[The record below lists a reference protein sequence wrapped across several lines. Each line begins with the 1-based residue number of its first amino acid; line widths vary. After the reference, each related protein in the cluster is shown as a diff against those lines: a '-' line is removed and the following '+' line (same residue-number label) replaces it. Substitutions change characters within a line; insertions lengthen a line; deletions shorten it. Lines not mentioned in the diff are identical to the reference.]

1 MMSNSV
7 NNLEDQQLVEN
18 IKKDK
23 KTEDCLQEL
32 IGRHT
37 GIYLD
42 IVNKYTQNGNT
53 TNKLDLIDE
62 KDYNIYQAAL
72 KYKSDKGTKFPT
84 FLGNE
89 TKWICL
95 NKYNKQKKEPQLS
108 IEDIKETEIVNSRFS
123 AKSDNIKKED
133 LEVFSEAIKFSKN
146 HKDKRVEKI
155 FEMRYIT
162 GEKNK
167 VMPWKKISEELN
179 MSIQGCINIHNSA
192 VEKFKI
198 ELKDKDY
205 V

>member
-1 MMSNSV
+1 MSSLINKLQDS
-7 NNLEDQQLVEN
+7 ELVSN
-18 IKKDK
+18 IKNNQKA
-23 KTEDCLQEL
+23 EDCLQEL

-72 KYKSDKGTKFPT
+72 KYKDDKGTKFPT

-95 NKYNKQKKEPQLS
+95 NKHNKKKKEPQLS
-108 IEDIKETEIVNSRFS
+108 IEDIKESDILEDKNVKI
-123 AKSDNIKKED
+123 KSED
-133 LEVFSEAIKFSKN
+133 LEIFSEAIKFSKN
-146 HKDKRVEKI
+146 HKDKRVEKL

-162 GEKNK
+162 GERNR

-192 VEKFKI
+192 IEKFKI
-198 ELKDKDY
+198 ELKDKDF

>member
-1 MMSNSV
+1 MKSKPV
-7 NNLEDQQLVEN
+7 NNLEDSQLVEN
-18 IKKDK
+18 IKKNK
-23 KTEDCLQEL
+23 KTEDSLQEL

-42 IVNKYTQNGNT
+42 IVNKYTQNSNM

-95 NKYNKQKKEPQLS
+95 NKFNKRKKEPQIN
-108 IEDIKETEIVNSRFS
+108 IEDVKEIDFLETRKEKIKP
-123 AKSDNIKKED
+123 DH
-133 LEVFSEAIKFSKN
+133 LEVFSEAIKFSKE

-162 GEKNK
+162 GERNK

-179 MSIQGCINIHNSA
+179 MSIQGCINIHDSA

-198 ELKDKDY
+198 ELKEKDY

>member
-1 MMSNSV
+1 MSNLI

-18 IKKDK
+18 IKKNK

-42 IVNKYTQNGNT
+42 IVNKYTPNGNT

-95 NKYNKQKKEPQLS
+95 NKYNKKKKEPQLS
-108 IEDIKETEIVNSRFS
+108 IEDIKETEILST
-123 AKSDNIKKED
+123 KSNNLKKED
-133 LEVFSEAIKFSKN
+133 LEVFSEAIKFSRN

>member
-1 MMSNSV
+1 MSSLINKLQDS
-7 NNLEDQQLVEN
+7 ELVSN
-18 IKKDK
+18 IKNNQKA
-23 KTEDCLQEL
+23 EDCLQEL

-42 IVNKYTQNGNT
+42 IENKYTQNGNT

-72 KYKSDKGTKFPT
+72 KYKDDKGTKFPT

-95 NKYNKQKKEPQLS
+95 NKHNKKKKEPQLS
-108 IEDIKETEIVNSRFS
+108 IEDIKESDILEDKNVKI
-123 AKSDNIKKED
+123 KSED
-133 LEVFSEAIKFSKN
+133 LEIFSEAIKFSKN

-162 GEKNK
+162 GERNR

-179 MSIQGCINIHNSA
+179 MSIQGCINIHNSEI
-192 VEKFKI
+192 EKFKI

>member
-1 MMSNSV
+1 MSNKI
-7 NNLEDQQLVEN
+7 NELQDNELVKN
-18 IKKDK
+18 IKNDK
-23 KTEDCLQEL
+23 KAEDSLQEL

-42 IVNKYTQNGNT
+42 IVNKYTKNGNS

-72 KYKSDKGTKFPT
+72 KYKDDKGTKFPT

-95 NKYNKQKKEPQLS
+95 NKHNKKKKEPQLS
-108 IEDIKETEIVNSRFS
+108 IEDIKESDILENKHSKVSSEELEI
-123 AKSDNIKKED
+123 
-133 LEVFSEAIKFSKN
+133 FSEAIKFSKN
-146 HKDKRVEKI
+146 HQDERVEKI

-192 VEKFKI
+192 IEKFKI
-198 ELKDKDY
+198 ELKDKNY

>member
-1 MMSNSV
+1 MTFNPI
-7 NNLEDQQLVEN
+7 NNLEDFQLVEN
-18 IKKDK
+18 IKTNK
-23 KTEDCLQEL
+23 KAETSLQEL

-72 KYKSDKGTKFPT
+72 KYKSDRGTKFPT

-95 NKYNKQKKEPQLS
+95 NKYNKKKKEPQLS
-108 IEDIKETEIVNSRFS
+108 IDDIKEADILNTKNE
-123 AKSDNIKKED
+123 KIKKED
-133 LEVFSEAIKFSKN
+133 LEVFTEAIKFSKK

-167 VMPWKKISEELN
+167 VMPWKKISEELD

-192 VEKFKI
+192 IEKFKI

>member
-1 MMSNSV
+1 M
-7 NNLEDQQLVEN
+7 
-18 IKKDK
+18 
-23 KTEDCLQEL
+23 

-42 IVNKYTQNGNT
+42 IVNKYTQNGNL

-72 KYKSDKGTKFPT
+72 KYKSDRGTKFPT

-95 NKYNKQKKEPQLS
+95 NKYNKKKKEPQISIDDIREIDILS
-108 IEDIKETEIVNSRFS
+108 TKNEKIN
-123 AKSDNIKKED
+123 KED
-133 LEVFSEAIKFSKN
+133 LEVFSEAIKFSKT

-167 VMPWKKISEELN
+167 VMPWKKISKELD

>member
-1 MMSNSV
+1 MKSKPVNS
-7 NNLEDQQLVEN
+7 LEDLQLVDN

-42 IVNKYTQNGNT
+42 IVNKYTLNGNT
-53 TNKLDLIDE
+53 TNRLDLIDE

-72 KYKSDKGTKFPT
+72 KYEGDRGTKFPT

-95 NKYNKQKKEPQLS
+95 NKFNKRKKDPQLS
-108 IEDIKETEIVNSRFS
+108 IDDVKESDILHPKKE
-123 AKSDNIKKED
+123 KIKKED
-133 LEVFSEAIKFSKN
+133 LEVFSEAIKLSKV

>member
-1 MMSNSV
+1 MKSKLV
-7 NNLEDQQLVEN
+7 NNLEDLQLVDN

-42 IVNKYTQNGNT
+42 IVNKYTLNGNT
-53 TNKLDLIDE
+53 TNRLDLIDE

-72 KYKSDKGTKFPT
+72 KYEGNRGTKFPT

-95 NKYNKQKKEPQLS
+95 NKFNKRKRDPQLS
-108 IEDIKETEIVNSRFS
+108 IDDVKESDILQTKKE
-123 AKSDNIKKED
+123 KIKKED
-133 LEVFSEAIKFSKN
+133 LEVFSEAIKLSKV

>member
-1 MMSNSV
+1 MSKPV
-7 NNLEDQQLVEN
+7 NNLEDFQLVEN
-18 IKKDK
+18 IKENK
-23 KTEDCLQEL
+23 KTEDSLREL

-42 IVNKYTQNGNT
+42 IVNKYTQNGNL

-72 KYKSDKGTKFPT
+72 KYKSDRGTKFPT

-95 NKYNKQKKEPQLS
+95 NKYNKKKKEPQIS
-108 IEDIKETEIVNSRFS
+108 IDDIREIDILNTRKEKIN
-123 AKSDNIKKED
+123 KED
-133 LEVFSEAIKFSKN
+133 LEVFSEAIKFSKK

-162 GEKNK
+162 GERNK
-167 VMPWKKISEELN
+167 VMPWKKISEELD

-198 ELKDKDY
+198 ELKDKNY

>member
-1 MMSNSV
+1 MKSTPV
-7 NNLEDQQLVEN
+7 NNLEDSQLVEN
-18 IKKDK
+18 IKKNK
-23 KTEDCLQEL
+23 KTEDSLQEL

-42 IVNKYTQNGNT
+42 IVNKYTQNSNM

-95 NKYNKQKKEPQLS
+95 NKFNKRKKEPQIN
-108 IEDIKETEIVNSRFS
+108 IEDVKEIDFLETRKEKIKP
-123 AKSDNIKKED
+123 DH
-133 LEVFSEAIKFSKN
+133 LEVFSEAIKFSKE

-162 GEKNK
+162 GERNK

-179 MSIQGCINIHNSA
+179 MSIQGCINIHDSA

-198 ELKDKDY
+198 ELKEKDY

>member
-1 MMSNSV
+1 MKSEKI
-7 NNLEDQQLVEN
+7 NNLEDYQLVNN
-18 IKKDK
+18 IQEDK
-23 KTEDCLQEL
+23 EADFSLQEL
-32 IGRHT
+32 IDRHT

-42 IVNKYTQNGNT
+42 IVNKYTQSAST

-72 KYKSDKGTKFPT
+72 KYKDDKGTKFPT

-95 NKYNKQKKEPQLS
+95 NKHNKKKKEPQLS
-108 IEDIKETEIVNSRFS
+108 IEDIKESDILEDKNVKIKSEDMEI
-123 AKSDNIKKED
+123 
-133 LEVFSEAIKFSKN
+133 FSEAIKFSKN

-162 GEKNK
+162 GERNR

-192 VEKFKI
+192 IEKFKI

>member
-1 MMSNSV
+1 MMFNPI
-7 NNLEDQQLVEN
+7 NNLEDFQLVEN
-18 IKKDK
+18 IKTNK
-23 KTEDCLQEL
+23 KAETSLQEL

-72 KYKSDKGTKFPT
+72 KYKSDRGTKFPT

-95 NKYNKQKKEPQLS
+95 NKYNKKKKEPQLS
-108 IEDIKETEIVNSRFS
+108 IEDIKEVDILNTKNE
-123 AKSDNIKKED
+123 KIKKED
-133 LEVFSEAIKFSKN
+133 LEVFTEAIKFSKK

-167 VMPWKKISEELN
+167 VMPWKKISEELD

-192 VEKFKI
+192 IEKFKI

>member
-1 MMSNSV
+1 MTFNPI
-7 NNLEDQQLVEN
+7 NNLEDFQLVEN
-18 IKKDK
+18 IKTNK
-23 KTEDCLQEL
+23 KAETSLQEL

-72 KYKSDKGTKFPT
+72 KYKSDRGTKFPT

-95 NKYNKQKKEPQLS
+95 NKYNKKKKEPQLS
-108 IEDIKETEIVNSRFS
+108 IEDIKEADILNTKNE
-123 AKSDNIKKED
+123 KIKKED
-133 LEVFSEAIKFSKN
+133 LEVFTEAIKFSKK

-167 VMPWKKISEELN
+167 VMPWKKISEELD

-192 VEKFKI
+192 IEKFKI

>member
-1 MMSNSV
+1 MKSKLV
-7 NNLEDQQLVEN
+7 NNLEDLQLVDN
-18 IKKDK
+18 IKKDT

-42 IVNKYTQNGNT
+42 IVNKYTLNGNT
-53 TNKLDLIDE
+53 TNRLDLIDE

-72 KYKSDKGTKFPT
+72 KYEGDRGTKFPT

-95 NKYNKQKKEPQLS
+95 NKFNKRKRDPQLS
-108 IEDIKETEIVNSRFS
+108 IDDVKE
-123 AKSDNIKKED
+123 SDMLQTKKEKIKKED
-133 LEVFSEAIKFSKN
+133 LEVFSEAIKLSKA

>member
-1 MMSNSV
+1 MKSQKI
-7 NNLEDQQLVEN
+7 NNLEDYQLVNN
-18 IKKDK
+18 IKEDK
-23 KTEDCLQEL
+23 EAEYSLKEL
-32 IGRHT
+32 IQRHT

-42 IVNKYTQNGNT
+42 IVNKYTQNANT

-95 NKYNKQKKEPQLS
+95 NRNNKRKKESQVS
-108 IEDIKETEIVNSRFS
+108 IDDIKEGDMLDTQNEKLKN
-123 AKSDNIKKED
+123 DD
-133 LEVFSEAIKFSKN
+133 LEVFSEAIKLSKK

-167 VMPWKKISEELN
+167 VMPWKKISEELK
-179 MSIQGCINIHNSA
+179 MSIQGCINIHDSA
-192 VEKFKI
+192 IEKFKI

>member
-1 MMSNSV
+1 MSKPV
-7 NNLEDQQLVEN
+7 NNLEDFQLVEN
-18 IKKDK
+18 IKKNK
-23 KTEDCLQEL
+23 KTEDSLQEL

-42 IVNKYTQNGNT
+42 IVNKYTQNGNL

-72 KYKSDKGTKFPT
+72 KYKSDRGTKFPT

-95 NKYNKQKKEPQLS
+95 NKYNKKKKEPQIS
-108 IEDIKETEIVNSRFS
+108 IDDIREIDILNT
-123 AKSDNIKKED
+123 KNEKINKED
-133 LEVFSEAIKFSKN
+133 LEVFSEAIKFSKK
-146 HKDKRVEKI
+146 HEDKRVEKI

>member
-1 MMSNSV
+1 MKPKPV
-7 NNLEDQQLVEN
+7 NNLEDFQLVEN
-18 IKKDK
+18 IKKNK
-23 KTEDCLQEL
+23 KTEDSLQEL

-42 IVNKYTQNGNT
+42 IVNKYTQNGNL

-72 KYKSDKGTKFPT
+72 KYKSDRGTKFPT

-95 NKYNKQKKEPQLS
+95 NKYNKKKKEPQISIDDIREIDILS
-108 IEDIKETEIVNSRFS
+108 TKNEKIN
-123 AKSDNIKKED
+123 KED
-133 LEVFSEAIKFSKN
+133 FEVFSEAIKFSKK

-167 VMPWKKISEELN
+167 VMPWKKISEELD
-179 MSIQGCINIHNSA
+179 MSIQGCINIHNSV

>member
-1 MMSNSV
+1 MSKPV
-7 NNLEDQQLVEN
+7 NNLEDFQLVEN
-18 IKKDK
+18 IKENK
-23 KTEDCLQEL
+23 KTEDSLQEL

-42 IVNKYTQNGNT
+42 IVNKYTQNGNL

-72 KYKSDKGTKFPT
+72 KYKSDRGTKFPT

-95 NKYNKQKKEPQLS
+95 NKYNKKKKEPQIS
-108 IEDIKETEIVNSRFS
+108 IDDIKEIDILNTRNEKIN
-123 AKSDNIKKED
+123 KED
-133 LEVFSEAIKFSKN
+133 LEVFSEAIKFSKI

-167 VMPWKKISEELN
+167 VMP
-179 MSIQGCINIHNSA
+179 
-192 VEKFKI
+192 
-198 ELKDKDY
+198 
-205 V
+205 

>member
-1 MMSNSV
+1 MKSKPV
-7 NNLEDQQLVEN
+7 NNLEDFQLVEN

-23 KTEDCLQEL
+23 KTEDSLQEL

-42 IVNKYTQNGNT
+42 IVNKYTQNGNL

-72 KYKSDKGTKFPT
+72 KYKSDRGTKFPT

-95 NKYNKQKKEPQLS
+95 NKYNKKKKEPQISIDDIREIDILS
-108 IEDIKETEIVNSRFS
+108 TKNEKIN
-123 AKSDNIKKED
+123 KED
-133 LEVFSEAIKFSKN
+133 FEVFSEAIKFSKE
-146 HKDKRVEKI
+146 HEDKRVEKI

-167 VMPWKKISEELN
+167 VMPWKKISEELD

>member
-1 MMSNSV
+1 MSKPV
-7 NNLEDQQLVEN
+7 NNLEDFQLVEN
-18 IKKDK
+18 IKENK
-23 KTEDCLQEL
+23 KTEDSLQEL

-42 IVNKYTQNGNT
+42 IVNKYTQNGNL

-72 KYKSDKGTKFPT
+72 KYKSDRGTKFPT

-95 NKYNKQKKEPQLS
+95 NKYNKKKKEPQIS
-108 IEDIKETEIVNSRFS
+108 IDDIREIDMLNTRSE
-123 AKSDNIKKED
+123 KINKKD
-133 LEVFSEAIKFSKN
+133 LEVFSEAIKLSKT

>member
-1 MMSNSV
+1 MSSLINKLQDSALV
-7 NNLEDQQLVEN
+7 RYIKNNQ
-18 IKKDK
+18 KA
-23 KTEDCLQEL
+23 EDCLQEL

-37 GIYLD
+37 RIYLD

-72 KYKSDKGTKFPT
+72 KYKDDKGTKFPT

-95 NKYNKQKKEPQLS
+95 NKHNKKKKEPQLS
-108 IEDIKETEIVNSRFS
+108 IEDIKESDILEDKNVKI
-123 AKSDNIKKED
+123 KSED
-133 LEVFSEAIKFSKN
+133 LEIFSEAIKFSKN

-162 GEKNK
+162 GERNR

-192 VEKFKI
+192 IEKFKI

>member
-1 MMSNSV
+1 MMSKPV
-7 NNLEDQQLVEN
+7 NNLEDFQLVEN
-18 IKKDK
+18 IKENK
-23 KTEDCLQEL
+23 KTEDSLQEL

-42 IVNKYTQNGNT
+42 IVNKYTQNGNL

-72 KYKSDKGTKFPT
+72 KYKSDRGTKFPT

-95 NKYNKQKKEPQLS
+95 NKYNKKKKEPQIS
-108 IEDIKETEIVNSRFS
+108 IDDIKEIDILNTRNEKIN
-123 AKSDNIKKED
+123 KED
-133 LEVFSEAIKFSKN
+133 LEVFSEAIKFSKE

-167 VMPWKKISEELN
+167 VMPWKKISEELD

>member
-1 MMSNSV
+1 MKSKPV
-7 NNLEDQQLVEN
+7 NNLEDLQLVDN
-18 IKKDK
+18 IKRDK

-42 IVNKYTQNGNT
+42 IVNKYTLNGNT
-53 TNKLDLIDE
+53 TNRLDLIDE

-72 KYKSDKGTKFPT
+72 KYEGDRGTKFPT

-95 NKYNKQKKEPQLS
+95 NKFNKRKKDPQLS
-108 IEDIKETEIVNSRFS
+108 IDDVKESDILQTKKE
-123 AKSDNIKKED
+123 KIKKED
-133 LEVFSEAIKFSKN
+133 LEVFSEAIKLSKV

>member
-1 MMSNSV
+1 MTFNPI
-7 NNLEDQQLVEN
+7 NNLEDFQLVEN
-18 IKKDK
+18 IKTNK
-23 KTEDCLQEL
+23 KAETSLQEL

-72 KYKSDKGTKFPT
+72 KYKSDRGTKFPT

-95 NKYNKQKKEPQLS
+95 NKYNKKKKEPQLS
-108 IEDIKETEIVNSRFS
+108 IEDIKEADILNTKNE
-123 AKSDNIKKED
+123 KIKKED
-133 LEVFSEAIKFSKN
+133 LEVFTEAIKFSKK

>member
-1 MMSNSV
+1 MI
-7 NNLEDQQLVEN
+7 DTKTY
-18 IKKDK
+18 IKKNK
-23 KTEDCLQEL
+23 KTEDSLQEL

-42 IVNKYTQNGNT
+42 IVNKYTQNGNL

-72 KYKSDKGTKFPT
+72 KYKSDRGTKFPT

-95 NKYNKQKKEPQLS
+95 NKYNKKKKEPQISIDDIREIDILS
-108 IEDIKETEIVNSRFS
+108 TKNEKIN
-123 AKSDNIKKED
+123 KED
-133 LEVFSEAIKFSKN
+133 FEVFSEAIKFSKE

-192 VEKFKI
+192 IEKFKI

>member
-1 MMSNSV
+1 MSNV
-7 NNLEDQQLVEN
+7 INKLQDNELVKN
-18 IKKDK
+18 IKDDK
-23 KTEDCLQEL
+23 KAEDSLQEL

-42 IVNKYTQNGNT
+42 IVNKYTKNGNS

-72 KYKSDKGTKFPT
+72 KYKDDKGTKFPT

-95 NKYNKQKKEPQLS
+95 NKYNKKKKEPQLS
-108 IEDIKETEIVNSRFS
+108 IEDIKESDILENKNSKISSEELEI
-123 AKSDNIKKED
+123 
-133 LEVFSEAIKFSKN
+133 FSEAIKFSKG

-167 VMPWKKISEELN
+167 VMPWKKISEKLN

-192 VEKFKI
+192 IEKFKI
-198 ELKDKDY
+198 ELKDKNY

>member
-1 MMSNSV
+1 MSNLI

-18 IKKDK
+18 IKKNK

-95 NKYNKQKKEPQLS
+95 NKYNKKKKEPQLS
-108 IEDIKETEIVNSRFS
+108 IEHIKETEILST
-123 AKSDNIKKED
+123 KSNNLKKED
-133 LEVFSEAIKFSKN
+133 LEVFSEAIKFSRN